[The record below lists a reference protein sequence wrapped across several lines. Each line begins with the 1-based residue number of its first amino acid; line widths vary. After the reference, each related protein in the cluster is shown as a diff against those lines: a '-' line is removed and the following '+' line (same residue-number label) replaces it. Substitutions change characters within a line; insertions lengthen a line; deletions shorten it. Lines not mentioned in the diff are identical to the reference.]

1 MKRKKEKEEEEHKKM
16 EKRVRGR
23 PKKIK
28 IAQQSHNLDEITVN
42 HDDYL
47 PEFFKVYVS
56 EIYSERMRI
65 PPDFIEKFGRK
76 KPAIVTLKTTSGI
89 SFRADMNKIN
99 KCWYLEK
106 GWPEFVKENS
116 VEEGD
121 FLTFAYGGKSV
132 FNVKVFAKNG
142 CIKNVDN
149 LEEDEPSEPENRN
162 DSRKPICE
170 NRSFA
175 AVITK
180 SCVRRGWLHVPSKF
194 WKGHMKIDEKGI
206 RSVTLWIKK
215 KSWDVGLATLFNR
228 VIFSR
233 GWIKFARDNSLRDGN
248 LCTFRLINGSDSAL
262 SVTIK

>member
-16 EKRVRGR
+16 EKRGRGR

-28 IAQQSHNLDEITVN
+28 IAPQSHNLIFNRLID
-42 HDDYL
+42 L
-47 PEFFKVYVS
+47 FFS
-56 EIYSERMRI
+56 FQRI

-106 GWPEFVKENS
+106 GWSEFVKENS

-121 FLTFAYGGKSV
+121 FLTFSYAGKSV

-142 CIKNVDN
+142 CIKTVDN
-149 LEEDEPSEPENRN
+149 LEEDEPSEP
-162 DSRKPICE
+162 
-170 NRSFA
+170 
-175 AVITK
+175 
-180 SCVRRGWLHVPSKF
+180 
-194 WKGHMKIDEKGI
+194 
-206 RSVTLWIKK
+206 
-215 KSWDVGLATLFNR
+215 GLATLFNR

-248 LCTFRLINGSDSAL
+248 LCTFRKQLGQFVLQKKRAGLTMELAL
-262 SVTIK
+262 QRL